1 MLAVAIGCG
10 LISMLGIRQLLNR
23 DNVKKE
29 PVREIIA
36 ALVDIPAGVPLDNSN
51 VHFVSVPEHLVPQF
65 AVLSMEELEQ
75 RSLKRPANAGEWIL
89 TNKLGDRGQ
98 FGAIANLPEGMA
110 AATIPCD
117 ETTTHSGMLTPGNR
131 IDLLLTY
138 RPEGSNHQKTIT
150 VLEFVEVFAIDNNI
164 YGSDMNQETKAR
176 NLTLLV
182 TPEQSKAVSLAKEIG
197 KLSTTL
203 RRPGDA
209 PPADPTTVSPDF
221 LETMRNKSNLDKP
234 GIAGAEDESDTNRAT
249 GSSVGTGVSDLLDKE
264 LERNELSAE
273 ADTDERADETGAHWV
288 LEIHEKEKV
297 RIERVKITDPAQVS
311 SKI

>member
-1 MLAVAIGCG
+1 MLAVAVGCG

-23 DNVKKE
+23 EDVKKE

-36 ALVDIPAGVPLDNSN
+36 ALVDIPAGVPLDKSN
-51 VHFVSVPEHLVPQF
+51 VHFVTVPEHLVPQF
-65 AVLSMEELEQ
+65 AVISMEELEQ

-89 TNKLGDRGQ
+89 TNKLGDKGQ
-98 FGAIANLPEGMA
+98 FGAIANLPEGMS

-138 RPEGSNHQKTIT
+138 RPEGNSNQKTIT
-150 VLEFVEVFAIDNNI
+150 VLEFVEVFAIDNYI
-164 YGSDMNQETKAR
+164 YGSDMAQENKAR

-182 TPEQSKAVSLAKEIG
+182 TPEQSKAVALAANLG

-203 RRPGDA
+203 RRPGDV
-209 PPADPTTVSPDF
+209 PPQDPKSISPEF

-234 GIAGAEDESDTNRAT
+234 SVAGSDEEADSQQ
-249 GSSVGTGVSDLLDKE
+249 SWGTGISDLLDRE
-264 LERNELSAE
+264 LERNEQSADAAAAE
-273 ADTDERADETGAHWV
+273 PAEKADAHWQM
-288 LEIHEKEKV
+288 EIHEREKV
-297 RIERVKITDPAQVS
+297 RIERVKVTEPAQVS
-311 SKI
+311 AKL